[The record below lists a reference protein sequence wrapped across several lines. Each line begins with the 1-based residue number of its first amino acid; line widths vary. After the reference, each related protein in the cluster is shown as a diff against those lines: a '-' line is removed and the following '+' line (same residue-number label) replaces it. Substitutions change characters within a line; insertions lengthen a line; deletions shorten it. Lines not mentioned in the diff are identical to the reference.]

1 VLKVGGSKMGFERY
15 FHRYGKATFT
25 LFLINVMVYVI
36 EAIMSGNLLSINIKV
51 LAKLGQWNYAVLNG
65 AWWQLLTAMFVH
77 AGLIHIGF
85 NMYFLLRIGHQ
96 LEGIIGPKR
105 LVMVYLISG
114 FVGNILSLFLLPPN
128 SVSAG
133 ASGALFGIVG
143 TLIGITGV
151 VGNNMQQAL
160 LNALLLFLI
169 NSFLP
174 SVNAYA
180 HLGGLATGI
189 LIGYYYGKKL
199 RNMWWSYY

>member
-1 VLKVGGSKMGFERY
+1 
-15 FHRYGKATFT
+15 
-25 LFLINVMVYVI
+25 
-36 EAIMSGNLLSINIKV
+36 
-51 LAKLGQWNYAVLNG
+51 
-65 AWWQLLTAMFVH
+65 
-77 AGLIHIGF
+77 
-85 NMYFLLRIGHQ
+85 MYFLLRIGHQ

-151 VGNNMQQAL
+151 VGNNIQQAL

-189 LIGYYYGKKL
+189 LIGYYYGKKKL